1 METVDTM
8 AIFIY
13 NTLSRSKERFVPID
27 SEEVRMF
34 VCGQTVYDEAHM
46 GHAKTYID
54 FDIVVRWLRSSGYKV
69 KYIQNITDV
78 DDKIIAR
85 AEEKQMTPT
94 ALARKY
100 EGLFLEDM
108 EAIGVR
114 KNVDLYPRSH
124 DYIGAIRDQIQ
135 LLFDNGYAYAVGDNA
150 YYDVS
155 KFRDYTKLSGMKIEE
170 LKKHRIESPEG
181 KRNVYDF
188 ALWKAVKKET
198 EPQWEIEV
206 VIEGERRKLRGRPG
220 WHIEDTAIV
229 HSFFGPQYDLH
240 GGASELIFPH
250 HTNEIAQ
257 SEAAFG
263 ISPYVKYWMHSGV
276 FNIRGEKMS
285 KSLRNYISIREVLSK
300 HGPEDI
306 RMAICSTHY
315 RKDIEY
321 REEIISNA
329 ARRVNYLYA
338 SMSSFYNMKEGQGDR
353 DGEALAIASRM
364 DVGFKEAMDDDFNTP
379 LALSRLEI
387 AAGELKDFAESNDAI
402 EKGTKIA
409 IVDAIRKKAWVL
421 GLLENDSFKEPLPEE
436 ARKMIGER
444 EEMRKKRKFEE
455 SDRIRDDIR
464 SRFGIELEDT
474 EQGTAWSRKSWRGKD
489 RTG

>member
-1 METVDTM
+1 
-8 AIFIY
+8 
-13 NTLSRSKERFVPID
+13 
-27 SEEVRMF
+27 
-34 VCGQTVYDEAHM
+34 
-46 GHAKTYID
+46 
-54 FDIVVRWLRSSGYKV
+54 
-69 KYIQNITDV
+69 
-78 DDKIIAR
+78 
-85 AEEKQMTPT
+85 
-94 ALARKY
+94 
-100 EGLFLEDM
+100 
-108 EAIGVR
+108 
-114 KNVDLYPRSH
+114 
-124 DYIGAIRDQIQ
+124 
-135 LLFDNGYAYAVGDNA
+135 
-150 YYDVS
+150 
-155 KFRDYTKLSGMKIEE
+155 
-170 LKKHRIESPEG
+170 
-181 KRNVYDF
+181 
-188 ALWKAVKKET
+188 
-198 EPQWEIEV
+198 
-206 VIEGERRKLRGRPG
+206 
-220 WHIEDTAIV
+220 
-229 HSFFGPQYDLH
+229 
-240 GGASELIFPH
+240 
-250 HTNEIAQ
+250 
-257 SEAAFG
+257 
-263 ISPYVKYWMHSGV
+263 MHSGV

-474 EQGTAWSRKSWRGKD
+474 EQGTAWSRKSWRGKG